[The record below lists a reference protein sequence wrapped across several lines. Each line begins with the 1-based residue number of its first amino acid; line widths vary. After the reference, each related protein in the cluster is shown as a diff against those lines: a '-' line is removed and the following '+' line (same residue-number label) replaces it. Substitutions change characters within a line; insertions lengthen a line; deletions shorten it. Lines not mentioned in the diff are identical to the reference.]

1 MKRLPIQNIYITCQ
15 SYWNM
20 SYFSSIIEKVLL
32 MKTKTKLKTASY
44 RLLFPFLFSVPIRA
58 FKFDVFL
65 PLTWRK
71 RLITVLMSGLRIGG
85 VLSTVRRPP
94 FPINSGYLSPRR
106 QVFLT
111 HCMFS
116 SIDHCFQPARDTQV
130 DQQSWRQSL
139 TEMNSARISGICT
152 CMLKLSFR
160 GYKQWFIYGLILE
173 SFHANYKNFSVH
185 LYIWNDIKSVAYCR
199 WWNPDRALAWWVS
212 F

>member
-44 RLLFPFLFSVPIRA
+44 RLLFPFLFSVPVRA

-65 PLTWRK
+65 SLTWRK

-94 FPINSGYLSPRR
+94 FPINSGYLSPRH

-116 SIDHCFQPARDTQV
+116 SIDHCSQPARDTQV
-130 DQQSWRQSL
+130 DQQRWRQCLSL
-139 TEMNSARISGICT
+139 RWIAPGSQVFVLVCSSLVSLVINSGLY
-152 CMLKLSFR
+152 MV
-160 GYKQWFIYGLILE
+160 WF
-173 SFHANYKNFSVH
+173 
-185 LYIWNDIKSVAYCR
+185 
-199 WWNPDRALAWWVS
+199 
-212 F
+212 